1 MKNINKKR
9 KERLISVLLCLLF
22 TGVAIIALFPVI
34 ALIVASL
41 SPASDL
47 MRYGLTADLFLSSWD
62 FENYSA
68 IFGTEGGHYWLW
80 YLNSLIISGV
90 LIGLSLFFSSMVGYA
105 LALYDFKGKGLIFV
119 LVLLILMIPFEILM
133 LPLFRMMTSL
143 QLIDSYFAVMLPLIV
158 APIAVFF
165 FRQYCLGLPR
175 ELMESARVDG
185 CTEYGIFFKI
195 MAPLMLPSFAAMAIL
210 QGLTSWNNFLWPLL
224 VLRSNDMF
232 TLPIGLA
239 TLLTPYGNNYQIL
252 FSGSVLSIIPI
263 IILFL
268 FFQKFFIAGLTSG
281 GVKG

>member
-1 MKNINKKR
+1 MKNMDKKP
-9 KERLISVLLCLLF
+9 KEKLISALLVLLF
-22 TGVAIIALFPVI
+22 IGVAIIALFPVI

-62 FENYSA
+62 FENYTA
-68 IFGTEGGHYWLW
+68 IFGAEGSAYWQW
-80 YLNSLIISGV
+80 YLNSLIVSGV
-90 LIGLSLFFSSMVGYA
+90 LIGLSLLFSSMVGYA
-105 LALYDFKGKGLIFV
+105 LALYDFKGKRFIFV

-133 LPLFRMMTSL
+133 LPLFRIMTTL
-143 QLIDSYFAVMLPLIV
+143 GLIDSYFAVMLPLIV

-165 FRQYCLGLPR
+165 FRQYCLGLPK

>member
-1 MKNINKKR
+1 MNKKR
-9 KERLISVLLCLLF
+9 KEILISVLLVLLF
-22 TGVAIIALFPVI
+22 SAVAVIALFPVI

-62 FENYSA
+62 FENYAA
-68 IFGTEGGHYWLW
+68 IFGAEGGIYWQW

-90 LIGLSLFFSSMVGYA
+90 LIVLSLLFSSMVGYS
-105 LALYDFKGKGLIFV
+105 LALYEFKGKRFIFV

-133 LPLFRMMTSL
+133 LPLFRMMTSF
-143 QLIDSYFAVMLPLIV
+143 QLVDSYFAVMLPLIV

-165 FRQYCLGLPR
+165 FRQYCLGLPK

-268 FFQKFFIAGLTSG
+268 FFQKFFIEGLTSG